1 MRGIC
6 LDQILGMAILPSPQ
20 ICTSEQ
26 FQNSMKSVR
35 YKKVYVSSEILPRKT
50 INITYNHIYIH
61 VHMNNHDIGIRNAT
75 HTPPKLAGQTTGI
88 RRQWQNK
95 CKKPCFILH
104 PSYIEIK
111 IL

>member
-26 FQNSMKSVR
+26 FQNSMKSTR
-35 YKKVYVSSEILPRKT
+35 YKKYMYLAK
-50 INITYNHIYIH
+50 YNHNKYNDNIYISIYIH
-61 VHMNNHDIGIRNAT
+61 VYINNPDIGIRNAT

-88 RRQWQNK
+88 RREWQK
-95 CKKPCFILH
+95 QCKKPCFILH
-104 PSYIEIK
+104 TCYIEIK
-111 IL
+111 I